1 MKKIALWLLT
11 LALTFA
17 GLAALS
23 GCQFIENDS
32 DDTLYVINTDEF
44 NSTVVYGESVSL
56 DGLKIVQTKDGV
68 TTEIPVNTSMITAPA
83 DVNRVGVTEM
93 KVTYD
98 GHEFSVPVSV
108 KYRVT
113 LKADGEIIETL
124 YVMTAAE
131 LASISA
137 PEKAG
142 YIFDGWNPEIPNTL
156 TENITLEAKYIGAAP
171 ALTELKAT
179 YGDKLGDLTLP
190 STAAGKWV
198 FNTPDNTVGDA
209 GKREAAV
216 SFVLNSTGEVLKTDV
231 VKINVAKRTVNFTD
245 VSKSLVYN
253 GEKQIPTYTADANVN
268 IVFYEESGF
277 NYTDAGIY
285 PYYFEVNDPNYEGE
299 LEGTYEITK
308 ASVTIKIGSY
318 TILASEKL
326 PEITYEILGFENESI
341 LGLSVTDPEDVVNGA
356 GVYTLTATVSNPNV
370 DLTVENGTLTVIST
384 VLDVGAPKLS
394 SSTATYGDKL
404 STLTF
409 ETHHNGRW
417 AWQTPDAE
425 VGNVGTRTHVA
436 VFTPNDPRYD
446 TLTYNVDI
454 TVNAKPLNIEIPDN
468 GNVFTYDG
476 TEKILTYV
484 IKDDDGN
491 VYDLEVLGNT
501 PFKDA
506 GTYDRILT
514 FANNNYTSNNKKV
527 NIVVHKANPT
537 PTFSTELSTVWSST
551 LKLMDI
557 QLPAGCEWLNPDAK
571 VEKAGKTYPV
581 AIYTHEDTKNYN
593 PIQITFTVT
602 AEKATATINN
612 VNNSYSFTYT
622 GSDIN
627 LSGISASHE
636 ESELSYAYTL
646 DGVAVSAIKN
656 VGTYTVTITLAGT
669 DNYKPATAT
678 TTVTVFPASNTDDV
692 MLYQKATYGDKLSAL
707 KLPSSEVGTWS
718 WKNAN
723 ADTTVGNAGE
733 NKFTAIFT
741 PANGNYNSREVIIT
755 VTVDK
760 KKIDAPSIAEKM
772 RRQAYT
778 GDRIYSGLISSEG
791 YTVTDDG
798 GISKGTYTAT
808 LVLDTTNYVWSDG
821 SSESK
826 TLTYEIVEAANEW
839 TSAPTI
845 KPSWTYGDTAAL
857 DKNSDEY
864 KAYLGSATAKYGT
877 VTITYALAGT
887 DSFSAELPTD
897 AGKYIAR
904 FTAIHTDA
912 ATKSE
917 DVPFEILKKAVDIP
931 SYTGSYVYTGTGINA
946 GISATE
952 LYDVADELR
961 TDAGSYTAK
970 LTLRY
975 PSNYVWADGDTS
987 ASKNLPYTISKANA
1001 VIEDFAIGNVKF
1013 GEPLAPTATVSLGA
1027 AYRFMYSDTIDG
1039 TYSATAPTAVGTYFV
1054 KVSVTGNENI
1064 LASESAPVQFV
1075 ISRADVTISGYQ
1087 NSYEKVYDGKV
1098 FAFTGVTASN
1108 GAEVKFSVKK
1118 DGADAEIKNAG
1129 VYSVTIYTE
1138 ENESYNASSVT
1149 VTVTVKAADN
1159 TDTVKVT
1166 QSAVYGD
1173 KLATLELPVSEF
1185 GTWSWKDA
1193 DENTTVGNAG
1203 ENKFT
1208 AIFTPANGNYNARE
1222 VEVTVNVAKAILSV
1236 PTPSHSVYDGA
1247 HHNSGITE
1255 TELYSVVDAGG
1266 EDKGTY
1272 TVNLTLKFPENY
1284 KWDISSD
1291 ATVSVEYHISE
1302 ALNGWASEPTLKTP
1316 AEYGSTDNLAYA
1328 EAEHG
1333 GVLIE
1338 YKSEGEDDD
1347 KYTTVAPT
1355 VPGKYT
1361 VRFTTTDENYTK
1373 LTVIK
1378 SLEITKKKITAPA
1391 VTVTEFAYTGEKITL
1406 GLAASEYYTVSDEGS
1421 INAKSGIV
1429 ATLTLNSDYYVWA
1442 DGTEGLVKEYT
1453 YAIIPTTN
1461 AVTAP
1466 TIEGW
1471 TYGEDANAPTGSSD
1485 SFGCEIY
1492 YVYSSAENGEYT
1504 TAVPTNAN
1512 TYYVKAVA
1520 KATANVN
1527 GAESSPVS
1535 FTIAKAQTSIEGY
1548 EENYTQTY
1556 NGTNF
1561 TFDDKGIT
1569 ASNGAALEYAITKD
1583 GENVSAIKN
1592 AGVYTVTITL
1602 PESANYL
1609 GAEANVT
1616 VTIEKIANTDT
1627 IPTYSATYGD
1637 KLSTLTVPSSSTGDW
1652 KWKDI
1657 TDTTTVGDAGNREHT
1672 LVFTPDDETNYAS
1685 REVTVTVTVAKA
1697 TISTPTA
1704 KNPTNVYANVTHTS
1718 GLTDTELYTVLD
1730 NGGITVGTYTA
1741 TLTLTDSAN
1750 YAWDSVSNESATTSV
1765 SYEITAGTNSI
1776 TGAAINGWTYG
1787 ETGNTGSAT
1796 AKYGD
1801 IAITYKAEGEDDSKY
1816 TATLPKDAG
1825 NYVARFTTTDTNCPI
1840 ISETR
1845 TFTIQAATVNVPAA
1859 STVYYNGEVQ
1869 FGGFASTEIY
1879 TVIGEGGTNVGD
1891 YTLTLALTDKIN
1903 YKWNTTGNA
1912 NDVTV
1917 SFEILK
1923 TTVTFS
1929 GLSAGWTY
1937 DNPKE
1942 PTVTV
1947 SHEFAKQYV
1956 TFLYSSDGGT
1966 SWSAEKPTEVGTYKV
1981 KATITATSN
1990 YEAEEKQADF
2000 TIDRAAPTFAA
2011 PSFAG
2016 GKHYQ
2021 NQLDLSTDG
2030 FKAYNNGKEVS
2041 GSFGFGDVSFADGAN
2056 ASSVTL
2062 TFTPDNTTNFKPTS
2076 VTYTMTLVSV
2086 AYLNNSTAYGT
2097 IEEAVKEANLAGS
2110 GTVWVRPHDPELGPI
2125 VITGY
2130 DKEIDGKT
2138 IKVLEIYSGVTLLL
2152 PFGTDSSGR
2161 NKIDSSK
2168 QLKSTI
2174 AGNPLAGEDLCITK
2188 VVLASKVRIINSG
2201 IIEISGEL
2209 SGGSC
2214 AKGDPNGLSTH
2225 AGHTAGKHA
2234 RLILGEDAILESNS
2248 GSTVY
2253 CAGFILEETKN
2264 NGSAVILND
2273 GATIYQP
2280 FVLRDFRGGD
2290 FLFALYNELE
2300 TMRNCPIYKFQAIN
2314 ITSTIRFNYGAS
2326 FIAWANLYTQALNTH
2341 ATTTVAMIGSNENN
2355 SNAIIKLTDKTYS
2368 YISAK
2373 YDVDTDVCDLGVFG
2387 GASMNPMKLDMV
2399 FYYVYPVK
2407 INTTVCLFPISYF
2420 YNITLDVNKDLEQT
2434 SAEFHMDQSFKLLPG
2449 ASLTVEKGATLYI
2462 NEIIIIDE
2470 YNDKTAAADSPF
2482 RYPDGL
2488 APANLTVNG
2497 KLVANKIG
2505 GAINSS
2511 AEGAQIVI
2519 NQEASFFSNEVV
2531 SWTADGFSSKVNDWY
2546 VITRDTTLAGTETI
2560 TASIGVYNY
2569 VDGKWIYMQ
2578 ISFNSDGGTSIAPTY
2593 TETNLYPALTSPEK
2607 VGHVFIGWF
2616 YGDTQVREGD
2626 TLLVYGQHT
2635 LTARWRKL
2643 TWVTLDTAFED
2654 IENSIIYIDSTT
2666 NAVYPE
2672 LPTLEKEG
2680 YEFLGWFYGDEQVS
2694 AAGDIKTADDHTLTA
2709 KWRRKIAVTLDS
2721 AFDDIADSVIYVD
2734 SAASNVY
2741 AGLTTLEKEGY
2752 TFLGWYL
2759 GDTLI
2764 NNGDTLTTE
2773 EDHTLTAKWRR
2784 KVVITLDSTFDDVA
2798 DSTLYVDAVDSGVY
2812 PTLPVPTK
2820 DGSTFLGWFYDGVQV
2835 NAGDLLK
2842 TDADHTLTAMWKT
2855 LSPIGLDGD
2864 GDGTADSYVYVD
2876 FETDTTYP
2884 ALTAPAAKEGHT
2896 FAGWTYN
2903 GESVAAGDALKLSE
2917 AHTLTAA
2924 WTVNSYTV
2932 TVTTTA
2938 ATVTGVANGDSIP
2951 YGTEVSIT
2959 VSFNKSIKSLVVK
2972 DAAGNKLL
2980 DKTANGTYTFTMPAS
2995 AVTIT
3000 ATSEDACVTAD
3011 TLVTL
3016 ADGAQKRID
3025 SVTSSD
3031 MLLVWNFFE
3040 GKYDSAPAAI
3050 LFNHEYASNTVIKL
3064 NFSDGTSV
3072 KVVNLHQFLSAE
3084 TNSFVEINSDTVES
3098 LIGHS
3103 FIKQSGDGTTTV
3115 ELVDYSITEEYVE
3128 AYGIISAFHYN
3139 IIVEGLISTD
3149 IMPEDQPL
3157 FNYFEIGDDMRFDE
3171 EKMQSDI
3178 EKYGLYTY
3186 EDFAEHLTYEQFI
3199 AFNIQY
3205 MKISVGKGAYTY
3217 EGILDLID
3225 YYLNK

>member
-68 TTEIPVNTSMITAPA
+68 TTEIPVNASMITAPA

-142 YIFDGWNPEIPNTL
+142 YIFDGWNPEIPNAL

-384 VLDVGAPKLS
+384 VLDVGAPQLS

-506 GTYDRILT
+506 GTYDRTLT

-537 PTFSTELSTVWSST
+537 PTFSTELNTVWSST

-612 VNNSYSFTYT
+612 VNNSYIFTYT
-622 GSDIN
+622 GSDIS

-646 DGVAVSAIKN
+646 DGVSVSAIKN

-669 DNYKPATAT
+669 DNYKAATAT
-678 TTVTVFPASNTDDV
+678 TTVTVTPASNTDDV

-718 WKNAN
+718 WKNAS

-741 PANGNYNSREVIIT
+741 PANGNYNFREVIIT

-760 KKIDAPSIAEKM
+760 KKIDAPSIAEEM

-778 GDRIYSGLISSEG
+778 GDRIYSGLINSEG

-821 SSESK
+821 SSENK
-826 TLTYEIVEAANEW
+826 ALTYEIVEAANEW

-887 DSFSAELPTD
+887 DSFSTELPTD

-987 ASKNLPYTISKANA
+987 ASKNLPYIISKANA
-1001 VIEDFAIGNVKF
+1001 VIEDFTIGNVKF

-1027 AYRFMYSDTIDG
+1027 AYRFIYSDTIDG
-1039 TYSATAPTAVGTYFV
+1039 AYSATAPTAVGTYFV

-1075 ISRADVTISGYQ
+1075 ISRADVTLSGYQ
-1087 NSYEKVYDGKV
+1087 TSYEKVYDGKV

-1173 KLATLELPVSEF
+1173 KLATLELPSSEV

-1208 AIFTPANGNYNARE
+1208 AIFTPANDNYNARE

-1272 TVNLTLKFPENY
+1272 TVKLTLKFPENY

-1361 VRFTTTDENYTK
+1361 VRFTTITDENYTK

-1429 ATLTLNSDYYVWA
+1429 AALTLNSDYYVWA
-1442 DGTEGLVKEYT
+1442 DGAEGLVKEYT
-1453 YAIIPTTN
+1453 YAIIPATN

-1471 TYGEDANAPTGSSD
+1471 TYGEEANAPTGSSD

-1492 YVYSSAENGEYT
+1492 YVYSSAVNGEYT
-1504 TAVPTNAN
+1504 ATVPTNAG
-1512 TYYVKAVA
+1512 TYYVKAITD
-1520 KATANVN
+1520 ATSNVN
-1527 GAESSPVS
+1527 AAESSAVS
-1535 FTIAKAQTSIEGY
+1535 FTIAKAQASIGGY
-1548 EENYTQTY
+1548 EENYTTTY

-1637 KLSTLTVPSSSTGDW
+1637 KLSALTTPSSSTGDW

-1657 TDTTTVGDAGNREHT
+1657 TDATTVGNAGSATHI

-1685 REVTVTVTVAKA
+1685 REVTVTVAVAKA
-1697 TISTPTA
+1697 VITTPA
-1704 KNPTNVYANVTHTS
+1704 PLYHTNVYSNVTYTS

-1765 SYEITAGTNSI
+1765 SYEITAGTNAI

-1796 AKYGD
+1796 AKFGD

-1869 FGGFASTEIY
+1869 LGGFASTELY
-1879 TVIGEGGTNVGD
+1879 TVIGEGGINVGD

-1929 GLSAGWTY
+1929 NLSAGWEY
-1937 DNPKE
+1937 DKPEE
-1942 PTVTV
+1942 PTVSV
-1947 SHEFAKQYV
+1947 SHKFAEQYV
-1956 TFLYSSDGGT
+1956 IFLYSTDGGT

-1981 KATITATSN
+1981 KATLSTATENFASTDR
-1990 YEAEEKQADF
+1990 EADF
-2000 TIDRAAPTFAA
+2000 TIDRAAASLST
-2011 PSFAG
+2011 PSIAG
-2016 GKHYQ
+2016 GKFYQ
-2021 NQLDLSTDG
+2021 NQIVLSTDG
-2030 FKAYNNGKEVS
+2030 LTATNAGVTVNGTFAFSNLTFK
-2041 GSFGFGDVSFADGAN
+2041 DGTN
-2056 ASSVTL
+2056 ASSVDL
-2062 TFTPDNTTNFKPTS
+2062 TFTPDDTANYKPVT
-2076 VTYTMTLVSV
+2076 VTYNMTLVSV
-2086 AYLNNSTAYGT
+2086 AYLDNKTAYGT

-2138 IKVLEIYSGVTLLL
+2138 VKVLEINPGVTLLL
-2152 PFGTDSSGR
+2152 PYGTDSNGR
-2161 NKIDSSK
+2161 NSINSK
-2168 QLKSTI
+2168 NLPQVTLNGETGPS
-2174 AGNPLAGEDLCITK
+2174 LAIYDESKCVTK
-2188 VVLASKVRIINSG
+2188 VLVSANVQIINSG
-2201 IIEISGEL
+2201 ILEISGQL
-2209 SGGSC
+2209 SGG
-2214 AKGDPNGLSTH
+2214 AMGTNY
-2225 AGHTAGKHA
+2225 AGHTAGSYAK
-2234 RLILGEDAILESNS
+2234 LVLGS
-2248 GSTVY
+2248 GVTLTSENGSKLY
-2253 CAGFILEETKN
+2253 CSGFILEEVKD
-2264 NGSAVILND
+2264 NGSLVILNH
-2273 GATIYQP
+2273 GATLYQP
-2280 FVLRDFRGGD
+2280 FVICDYIDGNYMKAAQGSMKSHAVAPYNRFMFINVTPTIRYNYGSALAVWA
-2290 FLFALYNELE
+2290 ALYTKTTN
-2300 TMRNCPIYKFQAIN
+2300 NNNQ
-2314 ITSTIRFNYGAS
+2314 TSV
-2326 FIAWANLYTQALNTH
+2326 H
-2341 ATTTVAMIGSNENN
+2341 MIGCPEFAKDAVIQLSSKE
-2355 SNAIIKLTDKTYS
+2355 YS
-2368 YISAK
+2368 YIIAK
-2373 YDVDTDVCDLGVFG
+2373 FDIDTQICDLDVYG
-2387 GASMNPMKLDMV
+2387 GAYTQSLEMTIPTGLG
-2399 FYYVYPVK
+2399 
-2407 INTTVCLFPISYF
+2407 NTSVSTNDCLFQISYLFNVSLNKSEGQSSAF
-2420 YNITLDVNKDLEQT
+2420 YDLGQR
-2434 SAEFHMDQSFKLLPG
+2434 FKLLPG
-2449 ASLTVEKGATLYI
+2449 AVFTVGEDVTLDIKDLVVYETFQDTHHSNPIYLYPQKSPATLTVYGKLICEKFGGKIYAGSAGA
-2462 NEIIIIDE
+2462 IIIIE
-2470 YNDKTAAADSPF
+2470 QAATYTA
-2482 RYPDGL
+2482 YE
-2488 APANLTVNG
+2488 V
-2497 KLVANKIG
+2497 
-2505 GAINSS
+2505 GAYES
-2511 AEGAQIVI
+2511 ALL
-2519 NQEASFFSNEVV
+2519 
-2531 SWTADGFSSKVNDWY
+2531 SSKVTSY
-2546 VITRDTTLAGTETI
+2546 ITITLNAVLVGYDGTVTIGNYRSTGTGWETMAICFNTDGGSSVETI
-2560 TASIGVYNY
+2560 PMDFSATNVYP
-2569 VDGKWIYMQ
+2569 ILP
-2578 ISFNSDGGTSIAPTY
+2578 STSKTGYIF
-2593 TETNLYPALTSPEK
+2593 L
-2607 VGHVFIGWF
+2607 GWF

-2680 YEFLGWFYGDEQVS
+2680 YEFLGWFYGDEQV
-2694 AAGDIKTADDHTLTA
+2694 AAEGDIKTADDHTLTA
-2709 KWRRKIAVTLDS
+2709 KWRRKIVITLDS

-2876 FETDTTYP
+2876 FESDTTYP

-2917 AHTLTAA
+2917 VHTLTAA

-2938 ATVTGVANGDSIP
+2938 ATLTGISNGDSIP
-2951 YGTEVSIT
+2951 FGTEVTIT

-3000 ATSEDACVTAD
+3000 AESEDMCVTPD

-3016 ADGAQKRID
+3016 ADGTEKRIN
-3025 SVTSSD
+3025 SVEPTD
-3031 MLLVWNFFE
+3031 MLLVWNFYT
-3040 GKYDSAPAAI
+3040 GKYDAAPASI
-3050 LFNHEYASNTVIKL
+3050 IMNHGY
-3064 NFSDGTSV
+3064 
-3072 KVVNLHQFLSAE
+3072 
-3084 TNSFVEINSDTVES
+3084 DTVEI
-3098 LIGHS
+3098 LTLVFADGTRINTINGHGFFDAEANEFVIIGTENVSDLVGKS
-3103 FIKQSGDGTTTV
+3103 FIKQDVNGYTTV
-3115 ELVDYSITEEYVE
+3115 KLIGYETETRYTEVWSLLT
-3128 AYGIISAFHYN
+3128 ADHYN
-3139 IIVEGLISTD
+3139 CILEGLWSVTEAEVLNSPTYL
-3149 IMPEDQPL
+3149 MP
-3157 FNYFEIGDDMRFDE
+3157 YEIGADMKYDE
-3171 EKMQSDI
+3171 AKMKADI
-3178 EKYGLYTY
+3178 ETYGLYTY
-3186 EDFAEHLTYEQFI
+3186 DDFSEYCSYE
-3199 AFNIQY
+3199 AFVAFGLENF
-3205 MKISVGKGAYTY
+3205 KVAVGKGYITFDEIIY
-3217 EGILDLID
+3217 LIS
-3225 YYLNK
+3225 LHAN